1 MGGVRDIVTSPADK
15 SNDLSDDEPTSKRQ
29 KVSWLADCVVYTDNV
44 YNGLIESSIVVFE
57 GKCII
62 VNIFLLKWI
71 QAGKQL
77 LAFAFRYQRVV
88 QCSILCQLSTT
99 VQYR

>member
-29 KVSWLADCVVYTDNV
+29 KVSWLADCVPVVYTDNV

-77 LAFAFRYQRVV
+77 LAFAFRYQSVV

-99 VQYR
+99 VQ

>member
-29 KVSWLADCVVYTDNV
+29 KVSWLADCVVYTYNV
-44 YNGLIESSIVVFE
+44 YNGLIESSIVVLE
-57 GKCII
+57 GKM
-62 VNIFLLKWI
+62 NYSKSFLLKWI

-77 LAFAFRYQRVV
+77 LAFDFCYQRVV
-88 QCSILCQLSTT
+88 QCRILCQLSTT
-99 VQYR
+99 VQ